1 MKTVKILNV
10 LLSVAI
16 ALPMALSAQTDVN
29 REKYPDYS
37 DIYNPDRSLLESS
50 TAQRA
55 AQRAAT
61 ERPEY
66 VNNAEEIFFP
76 PVFNQDGGSCGSA
89 SRICY
94 MFTYELNAYRNLY
107 GKFSKNYY
115 PSHFVWLLRMEDRPT
130 LRHSDT
136 KIAPTMILA
145 GCRDM
150 TNGSKQCITVCSTP

>member
-107 GKFSKNYY
+107 GKFSKNLI
-115 PSHFVWLLRMEDRPT
+115 SV
-130 LRHSDT
+130 
-136 KIAPTMILA
+136 KIQNHLGIIKP
-145 GCRDM
+145 M
-150 TNGSKQCITVCSTP
+150 TNTKFIIHTIINSEK